1 MIEFQ
6 TWREIKEPK
15 WTYSGKERV
24 VGPAEEEGGKE
35 SDGPEEEEGWKGS
48 DRPEGK
54 G

>member
-1 MIEFQ
+1 M
-6 TWREIKEPK
+6 
-15 WTYSGKERV
+15 